1 MARIL
6 IVEDDKDTGE
16 ALSLLLEHAGH
27 HTETAPSGHEAL
39 GTIMN
44 HKPDLVVLDL
54 SMPGMDGTDVLDVIR
69 SYMRLQSLPVVIW
82 TGMAEGDLVA
92 KAWELKVASV
102 VPKGQSNFNN
112 ILAAV
117 ELALPKKTA
126 N

>member
-39 GTIMN
+39 GTIMS

-54 SMPGMDGTDVLDVIR
+54 SMPGMDGTSVLEIIR
-69 SYMRLQSLPVVIW
+69 SYMRFRNLPVVVW
-82 TGMAEGDLVA
+82 TGMAEGELVA
-92 KAWELKVASV
+92 KAWELNVASV
-102 VPKGQSNFNN
+102 VPKGQANFNN
-112 ILAAV
+112 ILSAV
-117 ELALPKKTA
+117 EMALPHKPH